1 MNSDFDRF
9 FTPVNFEDTT
19 DEIVDIY
26 LRFKDGFSDTWGK
39 NPNNTLSFNR
49 VKTLL
54 TQSPIDCFFQKQQKD
69 EKNNKARQKILVPV
83 GDDIAIELRVSL
95 SLYRVDTFT
104 TLYSYFVGKCRETL
118 FVREPEKDT
127 LKVKCQ
133 LHFVESGKPAG
144 TKAQAFQNLFRK
156 VDAMNVPVLDINK
169 DKDREIWNRYVEAL
183 RTLVKGKEQIWKINR
198 VSSPYVET
206 YNGNERTTYM
216 DIYVSEKDIIKQ
228 FEDEIENFF
237 TPNEIEDFG
246 VNEDQ
251 AFIEFNSYR
260 ELSPTEKVQL
270 SELAGEFFYE
280 LPDKA
285 PKYSI
290 SGELTFKYTE
300 DISKDAIY
308 SKIESLLYEEYQ
320 IDVDIDGDG
329 KLETELQNI
338 PHVSKVVKDRYASI
352 LEVKKNCSS
361 KLSVSITSEDD
372 AKIDLKEVQKYLIG
386 NGLDRA
392 QVYMSANKK
401 QIAVEVNAYI
411 RNDFFN
417 EIGLRHVK
425 NVFRF
430 GNGRK
435 PAEDVEG
442 TYIEGNT
449 YCVDNIVG
457 KEESQKIL
465 TKIQNALED
474 LTIRQKPTRYIFEL
488 VDEHNLEN
496 LRQFKTMVDEPD
508 TCRFNI
514 NSQVLT
520 VWADSADEY
529 YEIVD
534 QIRSKCPNV
543 EIEDKEYSPSYFLE
557 FKTNIVSMRQDIILK
572 IENELRRSGIDK
584 IRYDSIKNYSRNLFE
599 YSYATEEDRDSFKN
613 TIHEI
618 CDKYKNYL
626 TLSFENEFGTT
637 TYTLYKN
644 DKLESDKERETIK
657 NIRSATFIFLTP
669 EEKCKLDEAISS
681 YGDDAIFREGI
692 QIGTLVRKDKDKLKF
707 RISDSFDDLLNGYA
721 DDRIEAAELSKGFI
735 KPIFPGELTNIGRMI
750 KAMRKVTEPG
760 GRFGSPANKNLPN
773 FLFDPNT
780 ARVSEENLDEV
791 KKRILL
797 NLNEPLLK
805 NQPKQ
810 LDAVAKA
817 VSARDIALIQGPPGT
832 GKTTVIAEIIW
843 QTLLAEPDAKILV
856 TSQTNLAVDNAL
868 ERLKGK
874 KLVRPIRIGN
884 LDKFEDE
891 GKFYSDKRMNEW
903 MSSKPNSKEES
914 QNAENAIAQW
924 INNIIMRCSEDE
936 QYKDVVEKWKKGL
949 TAKNSLIKTTFSS
962 EYLQH
967 VNVFAATCSE
977 CGSKNFSEVYQSMFL
992 KNKEIQGDP
1001 EFDLVI
1007 MDEAS
1012 KATPPELVLPLTLG
1026 KRVVIIGDHK
1036 QLPPMIDEKEFS
1048 ESLEAVGAKNLVADW
1063 TKQDYKI
1070 SQFEKLFVNAPKNIV
1085 ASLDTQFRMHEQIM
1099 NCISQF
1105 YKDQEELENG
1115 LICGIKN
1122 TMNIPDLSVKTS
1134 RWHGLELNPFINPD
1148 IHVIWVNVEDK
1159 EVMVGTSY
1167 ENIGE
1172 VDAIKTVLRALTK
1185 SKGFTEYNAAF
1196 SKEEDKEIGVI
1207 TYYMP
1212 QMMRIREALYP
1223 QFTKNEWRSFE
1234 LHKYENEFH
1243 LPFRINTVDRFQG
1256 MERNI
1261 IIVSTVRSNRQINS
1275 KGQLVKNDKYPFAL
1289 GFAREHP
1296 RVNVGFSRAKRLL
1309 IVIGNEKHFA
1319 NKPEYAEA
1327 ISQMH
1332 RVDISQLQNL

>member
-1 MNSDFDRF
+1 MSSDFDRF

-26 LRFKDGFSDTWGK
+26 LRFKDGFSDIWSK
-39 NPNNTLSFNR
+39 NSNNTLSFSM
-49 VKTLL
+49 VTTLL
-54 TQSPIDCFFQKQQKD
+54 TQSPVDCFFQKQPKD
-69 EKNNKARQKILVPV
+69 ERNNKARQKILVPV
-83 GDDIAIELRVSL
+83 SDDIAIEFRVSL
-95 SLYRVDTFT
+95 YLDRVDAFT
-104 TLYSYFVGKCRETL
+104 TLYSYFVGKCKETL
-118 FVREPEKDT
+118 FLREPEKDT
-127 LKVKCQ
+127 LKIKCQ
-133 LHFVESGKPAG
+133 LHFAEPGKKTG
-144 TKAQAFQNLFRK
+144 TKAQAFQDLFRK
-156 VDAMNVPVLDINK
+156 VDAMNIPILDINK
-169 DKDREIWNRYVEAL
+169 DKDREIWKKYVEAL
-183 RTLVKGKEQIWKINR
+183 RKLVKGKEHIWKINR
-198 VSSPYVET
+198 VGSPYVET
-206 YNGNERTTYM
+206 DNGNERTTYM
-216 DIYVSEKDIIKQ
+216 DIYISEKDIIKQ
-228 FEDEIENFF
+228 FEDEIEDFF
-237 TPNEIEDFG
+237 NPNEIEDFG

-260 ELSPTEKVQL
+260 ELAPTEKVQL

-290 SGELTFKYTE
+290 SGELTFKYTD
-300 DISKDAIY
+300 DISKDEIY

-329 KLETELQNI
+329 KLETEPKNI
-338 PHVSKVVKDRYASI
+338 PHISKLVNDQYAPI
-352 LEVKKNCSS
+352 LQVKKDCSS
-361 KLSVSITSEDD
+361 KLNVSIPSEDD
-372 AKIDLKEVQKYLIG
+372 AKIDLKEVQKLLRE
-386 NGLDRA
+386 NKLDRA

-401 QIAVEVNAYI
+401 QIVVEVGAYV

-417 EIGLRHVK
+417 NMGMRHVK
-425 NVFRF
+425 NIFRF
-430 GNGRK
+430 GNGTK
-435 PAEDVEG
+435 PTANIEG
-442 TYIEGNT
+442 TYIDGNT
-449 YCVDNIVG
+449 YCVDNIAG
-457 KEESQKIL
+457 KEESLKIL
-465 TKIQNALED
+465 TKIQDALED

-488 VDEHNLEN
+488 IDRQNLEN

-508 TCRFNI
+508 KCRFNI
-514 NSQVLT
+514 ASQVLT

-529 YEIVD
+529 YEILD
-534 QIRSKCPNV
+534 QIRSKCPDA
-543 EIEDKEYSPSYFLE
+543 EIENKEYSPSYLLE
-557 FKTNIVSMRQDIILK
+557 FKTNIAYIRQDIILK

-599 YSYATEEDRDSFKN
+599 YSYATEEDRDLFKD
-613 TIHEI
+613 TIQEI

-626 TLSFENEFGTT
+626 TLSYDNEFGTT

-644 DKLESDKERETIK
+644 EKLESDKERETIK
-657 NIRSATFIFLTP
+657 NIRSATFIYLTP
-669 EEKCKLDEAISS
+669 EEKRKLDEAISS
-681 YGDDAIFREGI
+681 FGDDAIFREGI
-692 QIGTLVRKDKDKLKF
+692 QIGTLVWKDKDKLKF
-707 RISDSFDDLLNGYA
+707 RISDKFDDLLNGYA
-721 DDRIEAAELSKGFI
+721 DNRIEAAELSKGFI

-750 KAMRKVTEPG
+750 KAMKKVTEPG
-760 GRFGSPANKNLPN
+760 DRFGYPANKNLPN

-780 ARVSEENLDEV
+780 ARPSGEDLEEV
-791 KKRILL
+791 KKRILS
-797 NLNEPLLK
+797 NLNEPLLR

-817 VSARDIALIQGPPGT
+817 ISARDVALIQGPPGT

-843 QTLLAEPDAKILV
+843 QTLLSEPYAKILV

-884 LDKFEDE
+884 LDKFEDG
-891 GKFYSDKRMNEW
+891 GKVYSDRRMNEW
-903 MSSKPNSKEES
+903 MYSKTNSKEETE
-914 QNAENAIAQW
+914 NADNAIAQW
-924 INNIIMRCSEDE
+924 LNNISTRCSEEE

-949 TAKNSLIKTTFSS
+949 SEKNSLIKTRFSS
-962 EYLQH
+962 EYLKH

-977 CGSKNFSEVYQSMFL
+977 CGSKNFGETYQSIFL
-992 KNKEIQGDP
+992 KNKEIQGEP

-1012 KATPPELVLPLTLG
+1012 KATPPELILPLTLG

-1048 ESLEAVGAKNLVADW
+1048 ESLEAVGAQNLVADW

-1070 SQFEKLFVNAPKNIV
+1070 SQFEKLFVNAPKNMV

-1115 LICGIKN
+1115 LICGIRD
-1122 TMNIPDLSVKTS
+1122 TMNIPDLSVKAS
-1134 RWHGLELNPFINPD
+1134 RWHGLELEPFINPNT
-1148 IHVIWVNVEDK
+1148 HVIWVNVDDN
-1159 EVMVGTSY
+1159 EVMVGTSF

-1172 VDAIKTVLRALTK
+1172 VNAIKTVLRALTK
-1185 SKGFTEYNAAF
+1185 AKGFAEYNAAF
-1196 SKEEDKEIGVI
+1196 SNEEDKEVGVI

-1234 LHKYENEFH
+1234 LHKYENEYH

-1261 IIVSTVRSNRQINS
+1261 IIVSTVRSNRQIND

-1296 RVNVGFSRAKRLL
+1296 RINVGFSRAKRLL

-1327 ISQMH
+1327 IHQMH
-1332 RVDISQLQNL
+1332 RVDISQFQNL